1 MAEAQKG
8 MSSTDPK
15 EKSSL
20 LDEEIGKEFLTSW
33 KSMSV
38 TEDDAM
44 DFSFDTVA
52 KGKKKTFNFENL
64 DMDFN
69 LDGDFDKLSSFKVD
83 ISDLD
88 FSCPPKKTAK
98 PKESSE
104 AESTSGNFQGKKGFD
119 FCFDFNELGGF
130 NFESNILKEDKNSQK
145 TSERKGVAS
154 ELSQCQG
161 SKLKLSE
168 DNAASDDSLSM
179 KLPACKSVVTSK
191 VETSIVV
198 QGDLNSSNDHSTFE
212 NLPVSHGRGTSTLQ
226 TILRSTEDTDQ
237 ENCLSEKSTF
247 AEPYPQQV
255 KPDLPIQS
263 VRANYPNQDTISD
276 ALEVDTK
283 VCRPGTKEENAA
295 SGEQIDVDKM
305 TVSVRSDHEK
315 SPYKISSPVFITG
328 SDRDEGERNKSDG
341 LAPIKHMDDTEPAEN
356 DLDMKDNSLTNV
368 SKKNPHDTKG
378 IWQNQS
384 STARLHLAPLCR
396 EPVVNTRMLEKEK
409 EGSIHSKFYTRPEET
424 GSQLH
429 QLSGT
434 KFPTFGRKRVGAMHL
449 CPIGEKREDFNVN
462 DAQTASKLAGGTIS
476 VAREVTKG
484 QPIFLRSEK
493 HVKNIIKI
501 REGLNSDTIPHVGKL
516 IENSQPHDKE
526 VTEGEPVLIGSE
538 KNVKDHHTLSLTE
551 KTTECSAPARVNLK
565 LVVSSMESLRNSKNI
580 SAERNK
586 VCPIKAGKKM
596 PDLSHMKTS
605 RTLGA
610 KQVLSNSTREV
621 SSLGKLEENR
631 EVQSNTELKTE
642 HPVDSNEKQ
651 MSQNLSLK
659 RKIFEGSNSDS
670 GYLKPLKRLSE
681 SPSESSNFKVPAE
694 RIPEEQVCIHGIQ
707 GESTAKHVVY
717 DHLTS
722 GLESHR
728 VANMM
733 DLEIPLVMETDGN
746 VEKAEAYAKELDD
759 ICNMLKKKHEE
770 AKEILVRAI
779 VNNNNLLM
787 LNHPIHEEKIRK
799 IQNFAARLMSKELQ
813 T

>member
-1 MAEAQKG
+1 
-8 MSSTDPK
+8 
-15 EKSSL
+15 
-20 LDEEIGKEFLTSW
+20 
-33 KSMSV
+33 
-38 TEDDAM
+38 
-44 DFSFDTVA
+44 
-52 KGKKKTFNFENL
+52 
-64 DMDFN
+64 MDFN

-104 AESTSGNFQGKKGFD
+104 AESTSGNIQGKKGFD

-130 NFESNILKEDKNSQK
+130 NFESKEDKNTQK
-145 TSERKGVAS
+145 MSERKGVAS
-154 ELSQCQG
+154 ELSQCQD

-168 DNAASDDSLSM
+168 DNAACDDSLSM

-198 QGDLNSSNDHSTFE
+198 QGDLNSSNDHPAFE
-212 NLPVSHGRGTSTLQ
+212 NLPVSHGLGTSTLQ

-237 ENCLSEKSTF
+237 ENCLSKKSTF
-247 AEPYPQQV
+247 ADPYPQQV

-276 ALEVDTK
+276 ALEADAK
-283 VCRPGTKEENAA
+283 VCPPGAKEENAA
-295 SGEQIDVDKM
+295 SGEQIDVDEM
-305 TVSVRSDHEK
+305 TGSVRSDHEK

-328 SDRDEGERNKSDG
+328 SDRDDGERNKSDG

-356 DLDMKDNSLTNV
+356 DLDMKDNFLTNV
-368 SKKNPHDTKG
+368 SRKNPHDTKG

-384 STARLHLAPLCR
+384 STSGLHLAPLCG
-396 EPVVNTRMLEKEK
+396 EPVVNTRKLEKEK

-429 QLSGT
+429 QSSGT

-449 CPIGEKREDFNVN
+449 CPIGEKRE
-462 DAQTASKLAGGTIS
+462 
-476 VAREVTKG
+476 
-484 QPIFLRSEK
+484 
-493 HVKNIIKI
+493 
-501 REGLNSDTIPHVGKL
+501 GLNSDSIPNVGKL

-538 KNVKDHHTLSLTE
+538 KNIKDHHTLSLTE
-551 KTTECSAPARVNLK
+551 KTTECSVPARVNPK
-565 LVVSSMESLRNSKNI
+565 LVVSSMESLRNSKII

-605 RTLGA
+605 RTLEA
-610 KQVLSNSTREV
+610 KQVLSNSKREV
-621 SSLGKLEENR
+621 TSLGKLEENR

-642 HPVDSNEKQ
+642 HAVDSNEKQ

-659 RKIFEGSNSDS
+659 RKTFEGSNSDS
-670 GYLKPLKRLSE
+670 VSLKPLKRLSE

-694 RIPEEQVCIHGIQ
+694 RILEEQVCIHGIQ

-717 DHLTS
+717 DHPTS

-733 DLEIPLVMETDGN
+733 ELEIPLVMENDGN

-799 IQNFAARLMSKELQ
+799 IQNFAARLISKELQ

>member
-1 MAEAQKG
+1 
-8 MSSTDPK
+8 
-15 EKSSL
+15 
-20 LDEEIGKEFLTSW
+20 
-33 KSMSV
+33 
-38 TEDDAM
+38 
-44 DFSFDTVA
+44 
-52 KGKKKTFNFENL
+52 
-64 DMDFN
+64 MDFN

-104 AESTSGNFQGKKGFD
+104 AESTSGNIQGKKGFD

-130 NFESNILKEDKNSQK
+130 NFESKEDKNTQK
-145 TSERKGVAS
+145 MSERKGVAS
-154 ELSQCQG
+154 ELSQCQD

-168 DNAASDDSLSM
+168 DNAACDDSLSM

-198 QGDLNSSNDHSTFE
+198 QGDLNSSNDHPAFE
-212 NLPVSHGRGTSTLQ
+212 NLPVSHGLGTSTLQ

-237 ENCLSEKSTF
+237 ENCLSKKSTF
-247 AEPYPQQV
+247 ADPYPQQV

-276 ALEVDTK
+276 ALEADAK
-283 VCRPGTKEENAA
+283 VCPPGAKEENAA
-295 SGEQIDVDKM
+295 SGEQIDVDEM
-305 TVSVRSDHEK
+305 TGSVRSDHEK

-328 SDRDEGERNKSDG
+328 SDRDDGERNKSDG

-356 DLDMKDNSLTNV
+356 DLDMKDNFLTNV
-368 SKKNPHDTKG
+368 SRKNPHDTKG

-384 STARLHLAPLCR
+384 STSGLHLAPLCG
-396 EPVVNTRMLEKEK
+396 EPVVNTRKLEKEK

-429 QLSGT
+429 QSSGT

-449 CPIGEKREDFNVN
+449 CPIGEKRE
-462 DAQTASKLAGGTIS
+462 
-476 VAREVTKG
+476 
-484 QPIFLRSEK
+484 
-493 HVKNIIKI
+493 
-501 REGLNSDTIPHVGKL
+501 GLNSDSIPNVGKL

-538 KNVKDHHTLSLTE
+538 KNIKDHHTLSLTE
-551 KTTECSAPARVNLK
+551 KTTECSVPARVNPK
-565 LVVSSMESLRNSKNI
+565 LVVSSMESLRNSKII

-605 RTLGA
+605 RTLEA
-610 KQVLSNSTREV
+610 KQVLSNSKREV
-621 SSLGKLEENR
+621 TSLGKLEENR

-642 HPVDSNEKQ
+642 HAVDSNEKQ

-659 RKIFEGSNSDS
+659 RKTFEGSNSDS
-670 GYLKPLKRLSE
+670 VSLKPLKRLSE

-694 RIPEEQVCIHGIQ
+694 RILEEQVCIHGIQ

-717 DHLTS
+717 DHPTS

-733 DLEIPLVMETDGN
+733 ELEIPLVMENDGN

-787 LNHPIHEEKIRK
+787 LNHPIHEEKISFQVVLTCFSPSLVYVLLENQNCVSLTIKNIRK
-799 IQNFAARLMSKELQ
+799 IQNFAARLISKELQ

>member
-8 MSSTDPK
+8 MSSIDSK

-104 AESTSGNFQGKKGFD
+104 AESTSGNIQGKKGFD

-130 NFESNILKEDKNSQK
+130 NFESNILKEDKNTQK
-145 TSERKGVAS
+145 MSERKGVAS
-154 ELSQCQG
+154 ELSQCQD

-168 DNAASDDSLSM
+168 DNAACDDSLSM

-198 QGDLNSSNDHSTFE
+198 QGDLNSSNDHPAFE
-212 NLPVSHGRGTSTLQ
+212 NLPVSHGLGTSTLQ

-237 ENCLSEKSTF
+237 ENCLSKKSTF
-247 AEPYPQQV
+247 ADPYPQQV

-276 ALEVDTK
+276 TLEADAK
-283 VCRPGTKEENAA
+283 VCPPGAKEENAA
-295 SGEQIDVDKM
+295 SGEQIDVDEM
-305 TVSVRSDHEK
+305 TGSVRSDHEK

-328 SDRDEGERNKSDG
+328 SDRDDGERNKSDG

-356 DLDMKDNSLTNV
+356 DLDMKDNFLTNV
-368 SKKNPHDTKG
+368 SRKNPHDTKG

-384 STARLHLAPLCR
+384 STSGLHLAPLCG
-396 EPVVNTRMLEKEK
+396 EPVVNTRKLEKEK

-429 QLSGT
+429 QSSGT

-449 CPIGEKREDFNVN
+449 CPIGEKRE
-462 DAQTASKLAGGTIS
+462 
-476 VAREVTKG
+476 
-484 QPIFLRSEK
+484 
-493 HVKNIIKI
+493 
-501 REGLNSDTIPHVGKL
+501 GLNSDSIPNVGKL

-538 KNVKDHHTLSLTE
+538 KNIKDHHTLSLTE
-551 KTTECSAPARVNLK
+551 KTTECSVPARVNPK
-565 LVVSSMESLRNSKNI
+565 LVVSSMESLRNSKII

-605 RTLGA
+605 RTLEA
-610 KQVLSNSTREV
+610 KQVLSNSKREV
-621 SSLGKLEENR
+621 TSLGKLEENR

-642 HPVDSNEKQ
+642 HAVDSNEKQ

-659 RKIFEGSNSDS
+659 RKTFEGSNSDS
-670 GYLKPLKRLSE
+670 VSLKPLKRLSE

-694 RIPEEQVCIHGIQ
+694 RILEEQVCIHGIQ

-717 DHLTS
+717 DHPTS

-733 DLEIPLVMETDGN
+733 ELEIPLVMENDGN

-799 IQNFAARLMSKELQ
+799 IQNFAARLISKELQ

>member
-1 MAEAQKG
+1 MAEAQMG
-8 MSSTDPK
+8 MSSIDPK

-104 AESTSGNFQGKKGFD
+104 AEFTSGNFQGKKGFD

-168 DNAASDDSLSM
+168 DNAACDDSLSM
-179 KLPACKSVVTSK
+179 KLPACKTVVTSK

-212 NLPVSHGRGTSTLQ
+212 NLPVSHGQGTSTLQ
-226 TILRSTEDTDQ
+226 TTLRSTEDTDQ

-247 AEPYPQQV
+247 ADPYPQQV

-263 VRANYPNQDTISD
+263 VCANYPNQDTISD

-283 VCRPGTKEENAA
+283 VCPLGTKEENAA
-295 SGEQIDVDKM
+295 SGEQIDVDEM

-315 SPYKISSPVFITG
+315 SPYKISSLVFITG
-328 SDRDEGERNKSDG
+328 SDRDDGERNKSDG
-341 LAPIKHMDDTEPAEN
+341 LAPIKNMDDTEPAER

-368 SKKNPHDTKG
+368 SRKNPHDTNG

-384 STARLHLAPLCR
+384 SRLHLAPLCR

-424 GSQLH
+424 GSQLY

-434 KFPTFGRKRVGAMHL
+434 KLPAFGRKRVGAMHV
-449 CPIGEKREDFNVN
+449 CPIGEKRKDFNVN

-484 QPIFLRSEK
+484 QPVFLRSEK
-493 HVKNIIKI
+493 NVKHIIKI
-501 REGLNSDTIPHVGKL
+501 REGLNSDIIPHVGKL

-565 LVVSSMESLRNSKNI
+565 LVVSSMESLRNSKII
-580 SAERNK
+580 SAEKNK

-631 EVQSNTELKTE
+631 KVQSNTELKTE

-659 RKIFEGSNSDS
+659 RKTFEGSNSDS
-670 GYLKPLKRLSE
+670 GSLKPLKRLSE

-694 RIPEEQVCIHGIQ
+694 RILEEQVCIHGIQ

>member
-8 MSSTDPK
+8 MSSIDSK

-64 DMDFN
+64 
-69 LDGDFDKLSSFKVD
+69 
-83 ISDLD
+83 
-88 FSCPPKKTAK
+88 
-98 PKESSE
+98 
-104 AESTSGNFQGKKGFD
+104 
-119 FCFDFNELGGF
+119 LGGF
-130 NFESNILKEDKNSQK
+130 NFESKEDKNTQK
-145 TSERKGVAS
+145 MSERKGVAS
-154 ELSQCQG
+154 ELSQCQD

-168 DNAASDDSLSM
+168 DNAACDDSLSM

-198 QGDLNSSNDHSTFE
+198 QGDLNSSNDHPAFE
-212 NLPVSHGRGTSTLQ
+212 NLPVSHGLGTSTLQ

-237 ENCLSEKSTF
+237 ENCLSKKSTF
-247 AEPYPQQV
+247 ADPYPQQV

-276 ALEVDTK
+276 ALEADAK
-283 VCRPGTKEENAA
+283 VCPPGAKEENAA
-295 SGEQIDVDKM
+295 SGEQIDVDEM
-305 TVSVRSDHEK
+305 TGSVRSDHEK

-328 SDRDEGERNKSDG
+328 SDRDDGERNKSDG

-356 DLDMKDNSLTNV
+356 DLDMKDNFLTNV
-368 SKKNPHDTKG
+368 SRKNPHDTKG

-384 STARLHLAPLCR
+384 STSGLHLAPLCG
-396 EPVVNTRMLEKEK
+396 EPVVNTRKLEKEK

-429 QLSGT
+429 QSSGT

-449 CPIGEKREDFNVN
+449 CPIGEKRE
-462 DAQTASKLAGGTIS
+462 
-476 VAREVTKG
+476 
-484 QPIFLRSEK
+484 
-493 HVKNIIKI
+493 
-501 REGLNSDTIPHVGKL
+501 GLNSDSIPNVGKL

-538 KNVKDHHTLSLTE
+538 KNIKDHHTLSLTE
-551 KTTECSAPARVNLK
+551 KTTECSVPARVNPK
-565 LVVSSMESLRNSKNI
+565 LVVSSMESLRNSKII

-605 RTLGA
+605 RTLEA
-610 KQVLSNSTREV
+610 KQVLSNSKREV
-621 SSLGKLEENR
+621 TSLGKLEENR

-642 HPVDSNEKQ
+642 HAVDSNEKQ

-659 RKIFEGSNSDS
+659 RKTFEGSNSDS
-670 GYLKPLKRLSE
+670 VSLKPLKRLSE

-694 RIPEEQVCIHGIQ
+694 RILEEQVCIHGIQ

-717 DHLTS
+717 DHPTS

-733 DLEIPLVMETDGN
+733 ELEIPLVMENDGN

-799 IQNFAARLMSKELQ
+799 IQNFAARLISKELQ

>member
-8 MSSTDPK
+8 MSSIDSK

-64 DMDFN
+64 
-69 LDGDFDKLSSFKVD
+69 
-83 ISDLD
+83 
-88 FSCPPKKTAK
+88 
-98 PKESSE
+98 
-104 AESTSGNFQGKKGFD
+104 
-119 FCFDFNELGGF
+119 LGGF
-130 NFESNILKEDKNSQK
+130 NFESNILKEDKNTQK
-145 TSERKGVAS
+145 MSERKGVAS
-154 ELSQCQG
+154 ELSQCQD

-168 DNAASDDSLSM
+168 DNAACDDSLSM

-198 QGDLNSSNDHSTFE
+198 QGDLNSSNDHPAFE
-212 NLPVSHGRGTSTLQ
+212 NLPVSHGLGTSTLQ

-237 ENCLSEKSTF
+237 ENCLSKKSTF
-247 AEPYPQQV
+247 ADPYPQQV

-276 ALEVDTK
+276 ALEADAK
-283 VCRPGTKEENAA
+283 VCPPGAKEENAA
-295 SGEQIDVDKM
+295 SGEQIDVDEM
-305 TVSVRSDHEK
+305 TGSVRSDHEK

-328 SDRDEGERNKSDG
+328 SDRDDGERNKSDG

-356 DLDMKDNSLTNV
+356 DLDMKDNFLTNV
-368 SKKNPHDTKG
+368 SRKNPHDTKG

-384 STARLHLAPLCR
+384 STSGLHLAPLCG
-396 EPVVNTRMLEKEK
+396 EPVVNTRKLEKEK

-429 QLSGT
+429 QSSGT

-449 CPIGEKREDFNVN
+449 CPIGEKRE
-462 DAQTASKLAGGTIS
+462 
-476 VAREVTKG
+476 
-484 QPIFLRSEK
+484 
-493 HVKNIIKI
+493 
-501 REGLNSDTIPHVGKL
+501 GLNSDSIPNVGKL

-538 KNVKDHHTLSLTE
+538 KNIKDHHTLSLTE
-551 KTTECSAPARVNLK
+551 KTTECSVPARVNPK
-565 LVVSSMESLRNSKNI
+565 LVVSSMESLRNSKII

-605 RTLGA
+605 RTLEA
-610 KQVLSNSTREV
+610 KQVLSNSKREV
-621 SSLGKLEENR
+621 TSLGKLEENR

-642 HPVDSNEKQ
+642 HAVDSNEKQ

-659 RKIFEGSNSDS
+659 RKTFEGSNSDS
-670 GYLKPLKRLSE
+670 VSLKPLKRLSE

-694 RIPEEQVCIHGIQ
+694 RILEEQVCIHGIQ

-717 DHLTS
+717 DHPTS

-733 DLEIPLVMETDGN
+733 ELEIPLVMENDGN

-799 IQNFAARLMSKELQ
+799 IQNFAARLISKELQ

>member
-8 MSSTDPK
+8 MSSIDSK

-64 DMDFN
+64 
-69 LDGDFDKLSSFKVD
+69 
-83 ISDLD
+83 
-88 FSCPPKKTAK
+88 
-98 PKESSE
+98 
-104 AESTSGNFQGKKGFD
+104 
-119 FCFDFNELGGF
+119 LGGF
-130 NFESNILKEDKNSQK
+130 NFESNILKEDKNTQK
-145 TSERKGVAS
+145 MSERKGVAS
-154 ELSQCQG
+154 ELSQCQD

-168 DNAASDDSLSM
+168 DNAACDDSLSM

-198 QGDLNSSNDHSTFE
+198 QGDLNSSNDHPAFE
-212 NLPVSHGRGTSTLQ
+212 NLPVSHGLGTSTLQ

-237 ENCLSEKSTF
+237 ENCLSKKSTF
-247 AEPYPQQV
+247 ADPYPQQV

-276 ALEVDTK
+276 TLEADAK
-283 VCRPGTKEENAA
+283 VCPPGAKEENAA
-295 SGEQIDVDKM
+295 SGEQIDVDEM
-305 TVSVRSDHEK
+305 TGSVRSDHEK

-328 SDRDEGERNKSDG
+328 SDRDDGERNKSDG

-356 DLDMKDNSLTNV
+356 DLDMKDNFLTNV
-368 SKKNPHDTKG
+368 SRKNPHDTKG

-384 STARLHLAPLCR
+384 STSGLHLAPLCG
-396 EPVVNTRMLEKEK
+396 EPVVNTRKLEKEK

-429 QLSGT
+429 QSSGT

-449 CPIGEKREDFNVN
+449 CPIGEKRE
-462 DAQTASKLAGGTIS
+462 
-476 VAREVTKG
+476 
-484 QPIFLRSEK
+484 
-493 HVKNIIKI
+493 
-501 REGLNSDTIPHVGKL
+501 GLNSDSIPNVGKL

-538 KNVKDHHTLSLTE
+538 KNIKDHHTLSLTE
-551 KTTECSAPARVNLK
+551 KTTECSVPARVNPK
-565 LVVSSMESLRNSKNI
+565 LVVSSMESLRNSKII

-605 RTLGA
+605 RTLEA
-610 KQVLSNSTREV
+610 KQVLSNSKREV
-621 SSLGKLEENR
+621 TSLGKLEENR

-642 HPVDSNEKQ
+642 HAVDSNEKQ

-659 RKIFEGSNSDS
+659 RKTFEGSNSDS
-670 GYLKPLKRLSE
+670 VSLKPLKRLSE

-694 RIPEEQVCIHGIQ
+694 RILEEQVCIHGIQ

-717 DHLTS
+717 DHPTS

-733 DLEIPLVMETDGN
+733 ELEIPLVMENDGN

-799 IQNFAARLMSKELQ
+799 IQNFAARLISKELQ